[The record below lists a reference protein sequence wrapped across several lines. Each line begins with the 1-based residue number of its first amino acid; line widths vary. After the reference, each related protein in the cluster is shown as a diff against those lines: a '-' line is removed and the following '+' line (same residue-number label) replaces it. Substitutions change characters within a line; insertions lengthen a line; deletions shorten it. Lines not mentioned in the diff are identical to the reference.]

1 MNKRYSTT
9 VATLAAVT
17 IMATGTIAPLLG
29 QTLQTASAQPP
40 IEPQPG
46 LTMFTKILQDDEAG
60 NAVGWRPDGL
70 RRTFAITDEEVD
82 GNDTILINTD
92 QPGQDFVVC
101 SVDNKDEF
109 GFEVNCIETI
119 YGDPNDPPQ
128 MPVLEGGPDDGAI
141 LYYTVIRLPPV
152 PLTSPS
158 ADVLEQT
165 QNATAERRE
174 GAEGS
179 SE

>member
-46 LTMFTKILQDDEAG
+46 LTMFTKILRDDEAG
-60 NAVGWRPDGL
+60 NLVGWRPDGL
-70 RRTFAITDEEVD
+70 KRTFSITDEEVD
-82 GNDTILINTD
+82 LDDTILINIH
-92 QPGQDFVVC
+92 QEVQNWVVC
-101 SVDNKDEF
+101 SVDKKYEF
-109 GFEVNCIETI
+109 GFEVNCIETT

-152 PLTSPS
+152 PVTAPP

-165 QNATAERRE
+165 QNTTAQRR
-174 GAEGS
+174 
-179 SE
+179 